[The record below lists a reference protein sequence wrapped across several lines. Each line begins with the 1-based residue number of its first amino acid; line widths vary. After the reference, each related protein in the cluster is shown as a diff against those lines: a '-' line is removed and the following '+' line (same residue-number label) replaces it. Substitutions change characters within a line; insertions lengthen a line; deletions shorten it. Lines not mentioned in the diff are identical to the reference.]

1 MVDQVSGGG
10 NIPSRA
16 ALQLSS
22 GKARVDTASI
32 SGTAPRAAEN
42 APAKAQI
49 SAAAREMSASP
60 PVDSAKV
67 QSLRSAIAEG
77 RYQID
82 ADSIA
87 SAMIRSEL
95 PGSTA

>member
-1 MVDQVSGGG
+1 MA
-10 NIPSRA
+10 SRLPPLNPLRA
-16 ALQLSS
+16 FEAT
-22 GKARVDTASI
+22 ARRGAV
-32 SGTAPRAAEN
+32 
-42 APAKAQI
+42 
-49 SAAAREMSASP
+49 SAAARELSASP

-95 PGSTA
+95 PGRTA